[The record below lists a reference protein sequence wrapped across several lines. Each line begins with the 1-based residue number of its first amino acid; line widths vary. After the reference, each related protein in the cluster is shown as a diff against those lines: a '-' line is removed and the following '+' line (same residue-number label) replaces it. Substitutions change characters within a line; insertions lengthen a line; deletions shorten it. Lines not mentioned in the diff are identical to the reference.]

1 MERAN
6 VVLLTTAATFLKIG
20 LT

>member
-6 VVLLTTAATFLKIG
+6 VVLLTTAAMFRKIG